1 MQYNFDYSAFV
12 FISPYT
18 AQITKK
24 TKQINK
30 ICITETT
37 SQFTNAYT
45 FDNTKKSG
53 LFPESW

>member
-24 TKQINK
+24 Q
-30 ICITETT
+30 
-37 SQFTNAYT
+37 S
-45 FDNTKKSG
+45 KSIR
-53 LFPESW
+53 FA

>member
-30 ICITETT
+30 ICIMETT
-37 SQFTNAYT
+37 SQFTNEYT

-53 LFPESW
+53 